1 MLLGLDVT
9 IWKIMLVLML
19 VPTLSV
25 AILNVIF
32 RKRGG
37 IGVGWGVVI
46 FVAMAGIVALV
57 IILARLRP

>member
-1 MLLGLDVT
+1 
-9 IWKIMLVLML
+9 MLVLML

-37 IGVGWGVVI
+37 IGVGWGGVI
-46 FVAMAGIVALV
+46 FVLMAGIVALV
-57 IILARLRP
+57 IILARLHP

>member
-25 AILNVIF
+25 AALNVIF

-37 IGVGWGVVI
+37 IGVGWGGVI
-46 FVAMAGIVALV
+46 FVLLAGIVALV
-57 IILARLRP
+57 IVLARLRP